1 MNVQKLQETKQHL
14 ILEKEKQLAN
24 LYEISGAIKLLD
36 QQILQ
41 LQESE
46 KNNQPE
52 TKTTN
57 DSIWEGV
64 LGGVKRDVF

>member
-57 DSIWEGV
+57 LKSQIPNSLKSWGQ
-64 LGGVKRDVF
+64 